1 MTASGSVVGAAVLL
15 LSFLASI
22 DLFSSSLIKMPSA
35 ARAGMRPAHRHSAM
49 PAGSVY
55 TQRRTKSGPIG
66 TPRARERIPRGKPG
80 TASQFQRRELVAV
93 PVLRGLTFRAARF
106 DCGPS
111 GAHSEKWARIFSCA
125 AHLGGVNRSEEH
137 TSEL

>member
-1 MTASGSVVGAAVLL
+1 MTASGSVVGAPVLL

-22 DLFSSSLIKMPSA
+22 DLFSSILINAASV

-55 TQRRTKSGPIG
+55 TQRRTKSRPIATRRTG
-66 TPRARERIPRGKPG
+66 ERIPRGKPG

-93 PVLRGLTFRAARF
+93 PVLRRTFRAARF
-106 DCGPS
+106 DCNPS
-111 GAHSEKWARIFSCA
+111 RAHSEKWE
-125 AHLGGVNRSEEH
+125 V
-137 TSEL
+137 